1 MNDLKVG
8 VACNTQKIDLPQD
21 NRQGAVGLFPI
32 PAGRSLS

>member
-21 NRQGAVGLFPI
+21 NNRQGQLDYSQYLQDAL
-32 PAGRSLS
+32 

>member
-21 NRQGAVGLFPI
+21 NRQGQLDYSQYLRDAL
-32 PAGRSLS
+32 